1 MSAGGAGDA
10 FARLSPAMQHQIV
23 NALGFSGLRPVQQQ
37 TIDAVLDDKNCVVL
51 APTAGGKTE
60 AAFFPLLSR
69 MDAEDWKPVSV
80 LYVAPIRALLN
91 NQEERLSRYASL
103 LGRRAFK
110 WHGDVTSAA
119 KRGFVNEPADL
130 LLTTPESLE
139 VMLMSRKVPAERL
152 FRGLRA
158 VVIDEIHAFVGDDR
172 GGHLSAVLERLSRFC
187 GRDVQRI
194 GLSATV
200 GNPTDILRWVAGSS
214 RRAGVVVD
222 PGGARKAPEIVID
235 WVASADNAAK
245 LIAQLH
251 PGKKRL
257 VFVDSR
263 RGVEALG
270 EKLRG
275 AGVDAYVTHSSLSLE
290 ERQAAEQAFAEGQNC
305 VIVATSVLELG
316 IDVGDLDHVIQIDAP
331 SSVAAFLQRMGRT
344 GRRDG
349 KAPNCTFLATE
360 DDGLLQAA
368 AIVRLF
374 RRGFVEPIPIL
385 HRAAHLLAHQLLAL
399 TVQVEGGIPAADW
412 WAWVSQ
418 ATPFQALDES
428 DRRELV
434 EHMLAAGIL
443 AESGGRYAMGE
454 RGEKL
459 YGWRNF
465 AELYAVFSAP
475 QRLKVLWGATEI
487 GSIDVTF
494 AQQEKLENLSFVL
507 GARPWRAIGID
518 FGQGIVRVEPI
529 ASSKLARWQGRSAL
543 LGRDLC
549 QAMREVLASDE
560 VSPEWSRRAQQKLAE
575 LRTEYRDAGAGAGS
589 TALVSDAYGLRL
601 WTFGGGKANNLL
613 ARVLEEK
620 LGEKVVVDNLYIA
633 FRGDAAQSESAIRLA
648 LTELR
653 REQRPNHADALRL
666 AESCV
671 RGRLTKF
678 QPCLPPRLESELLAE
693 VLTDAAAARAAI
705 EEHGV

>member
-1 MSAGGAGDA
+1 MSAA
-10 FARLSPAMQHQIV
+10 FERLSPALQHQIV
-23 NALGFSGLRPVQQQ
+23 NALGFSALRPVQEQA
-37 TIDAVLDDKNCVVL
+37 IDAVLDDRNCVVL

-69 MDAEDWKPVSV
+69 MDAEDWRPVSV
-80 LYVAPIRALLN
+80 VYVAPIRALLN
-91 NQEERLSRYASL
+91 SQEERLERYAGL
-103 LGRRAFK
+103 LGRRVFK
-110 WHGDVTSAA
+110 WHGDVTAA
-119 KRGFVNEPADL
+119 MKRGFTGEPADI

-200 GNPTDILRWVAGSS
+200 GNPAEILRWVAGSS
-214 RRAGVVVD
+214 QRAGVVVD
-222 PGGARKAPEIVID
+222 PGGSRKPPEIAID
-235 WVASADNAAK
+235 WVANVDNAAK
-245 LIAQLH
+245 MVAQLH
-251 PGKKRL
+251 PGQKRL

-275 AGVDAYVTHSSLSLE
+275 LGVDAYVTHSSLSLE
-290 ERQAAEQAFAEGQNC
+290 ERRAAEQAFQEGRDC

-331 SSVAAFLQRMGRT
+331 PGVAAFLQRMGRT
-344 GRRDG
+344 GRREG
-349 KAPNCTFLATE
+349 RLPNCTFLATE

-368 AIVRLF
+368 AIVHLF
-374 RRGFVEPIPIL
+374 RRGFVEPIPIV

-399 TVQVEGGIPAADW
+399 GVQIEGGVPVADW
-412 WAWVSQ
+412 WAWVSR
-418 ATPFQALDES
+418 ATPFQALDEA

-434 EHMLAAGIL
+434 EHMLAEGIL
-443 AESGGRYAMGE
+443 AESGGRYALGE

-475 QRLKVLWGATEI
+475 QHLKVMWGATEI
-487 GSIDVTF
+487 GSIDVVF

-507 GARPWRAIGID
+507 GARPWRAVGID
-518 FGQGIVRVEPI
+518 FSQGIVRVEPI

-543 LGRDLC
+543 LGRELC
-549 QAMREVLASDE
+549 RAMREIIASDE
-560 VSPEWSRRAQQKLAE
+560 LAPEWSRRTQQKLAE
-575 LRTEYRDAGAGAGS
+575 LRVAYREAGAGS
-589 TALVSDAYGLRL
+589 AALVPDESGLRL

-613 ARVLEEK
+613 AQVLEEQ
-620 LGEKVVVDNLYIA
+620 LGEKVVVGNLYVG
-633 FRGDAAQSESAIRLA
+633 FRGGAAQSESAIRRA
-648 LTELR
+648 LSELR
-653 REQRPNHADALRL
+653 RDARPSHEDALRL
-666 AESCV
+666 AEGCA

-693 VLTDAAAARAAI
+693 VLTDDAAARAVLA
-705 EEHGV
+705 ELQPS